1 MVYCKKVTQEVRTVE
16 IRDFYNTY
24 RDHQPRLLGGRSNF
38 AVLVP
43 LVETEQGL
51 CLLYEVRAGGIRQPH
66 EVCFPGGR
74 MEPGETP
81 TACALRETWEEL
93 GIDSAAIQVIA
104 PLDFLYLRSDAL
116 MYPVL
121 VSVDAGALSHLR
133 PSPDEVADTFLVP
146 VQWLREHPPTLYRYP
161 LRPMIGEDFP
171 YAAVRVKLPYP
182 WGDGHMEVPVYEGLP
197 YPLWGMTAR
206 ITYYLLKNVQA

>member
-1 MVYCKKVTQEVRTVE
+1 MD

-24 RDHQPRLLGGRSNF
+24 RDHQSRLLGGQSEF

-81 TACALRETWEEL
+81 TACAQRATWEEL
-93 GIDSAAIQVIA
+93 GIDSAAIRVIA

-121 VSVDAGALSHLR
+121 ASVDAAALERMR
-133 PSPDEVADTFLVP
+133 PSADEVADTFLVP

-161 LRPMIGEDFP
+161 LRPVIGADFP
-171 YAAVRVKLPYP
+171 YDTIRMDATYP
-182 WGDGHMEVPVYEGLP
+182 WGDGRMEVPVYEGLP
-197 YPLWGMTAR
+197 FPLWGLTAR
-206 ITYYLLKNVQA
+206 ITYYLLKAVQA

>member
-1 MVYCKKVTQEVRTVE
+1 ME
-16 IRDFYNTY
+16 IRDFYHTY
-24 RDHQPRLLGGRSNF
+24 HDHQPRLLNARGEF

-43 LVETEQGL
+43 LVETAQGL
-51 CLLYEVRAGGIRQPH
+51 SLLYEVRSGGIRQPH

-74 MEPGETP
+74 MEAGETP
-81 TACALRETWEEL
+81 TACALRETEEEL
-93 GIDSAAIQVIA
+93 GIPASAIQVIA

-116 MYPVL
+116 MHPVL
-121 VSVDAGALSHLR
+121 AGVAPSALTQMQ

-171 YAAVRVKLPYP
+171 YSTIRMDASYP
-182 WGDGHMEVPVYEGLP
+182 WGDGRMEVPVYEGLP
-197 YPLWGMTAR
+197 YPLWGLTAR

>member
-1 MVYCKKVTQEVRTVE
+1 
-16 IRDFYNTY
+16 
-24 RDHQPRLLGGRSNF
+24 
-38 AVLVP
+38 
-43 LVETEQGL
+43 
-51 CLLYEVRAGGIRQPH
+51 
-66 EVCFPGGR
+66 

-121 VSVDAGALSHLR
+121 ASVDAGALSHLR

-161 LRPMIGEDFP
+161 LCPMIGEDFP

>member
-1 MVYCKKVTQEVRTVE
+1 ME
-16 IRDFYNTY
+16 IRDFYHTY
-24 RDHQPRLLGGRSNF
+24 HDHQPRLLNARGEF

-51 CLLYEVRAGGIRQPH
+51 SLLYEVRSGGIRQPH

-81 TACALRETWEEL
+81 AVCALRETEEEL
-93 GIDSAAIQVIA
+93 GIPASAIQVIA

-116 MYPVL
+116 MHPVL
-121 VSVDAGALSHLR
+121 ASVAPSALTQMR

-146 VQWLREHPPTLYRYP
+146 VQWLAEHPPTLYRYP
-161 LRPMIGEDFP
+161 LRPMIDGDFP
-171 YAAVRVKLPYP
+171 YDSVRVAMPYP
-182 WGDGHMEVPVYEGLP
+182 WGDGRMEVPVYEGLP
-197 YPLWGMTAR
+197 YPLWGLTAR

>member
-1 MVYCKKVTQEVRTVE
+1 MD
-16 IRDFYNTY
+16 IRDFYSTY
-24 RDHQPRLLGGRSNF
+24 QHHQPGLLCSKREY

-43 LVETEQGL
+43 LVETAQGL
-51 CLLYEVRAGGIRQPH
+51 CLLYEVRSGGIRQPH

-81 TACALRETWEEL
+81 AACALRETWEEL
-93 GIDSAAIQVIA
+93 GIPAASIRIIA

-116 MYPVL
+116 MHPIL
-121 VSVDAGALSHLR
+121 AHVDAAALDRLS

-146 VQWLREHPPTLYRYP
+146 VEWLAAHPPTLYRYA
-161 LRPMIGEDFP
+161 LRPMIGDDFP
-171 YAAVRVKLPYP
+171 YDAVRVETPYP
-182 WGDGHMEVPVYEGLP
+182 WGDGRMEVPVYEGLP
-197 YPLWGMTAR
+197 YPLWGLTAR

>member
-1 MVYCKKVTQEVRTVE
+1 ME
-16 IRDFYNTY
+16 IRDFYHTY
-24 RDHQPRLLGGRSNF
+24 HDHQPRLLNARGEF

-43 LVETEQGL
+43 LVETAQGL
-51 CLLYEVRAGGIRQPH
+51 SLLYEVRSGGIRQPH

-74 MEPGETP
+74 MEAGETP
-81 TACALRETWEEL
+81 TACALRETEEEL
-93 GIDSAAIQVIA
+93 GIPASAIQVIA

-116 MYPVL
+116 MHPVL
-121 VSVDAGALSHLR
+121 AGVAPSALTQMQ

-171 YAAVRVKLPYP
+171 LQHHPHGRLLPLGRRP
-182 WGDGHMEVPVYEGLP
+182 HGGAGLRRSALPPVGPDRPHHVLSAEKCAGL
-197 YPLWGMTAR
+197 TAC
-206 ITYYLLKNVQA
+206 TFLS

>member
-1 MVYCKKVTQEVRTVE
+1 
-16 IRDFYNTY
+16 
-24 RDHQPRLLGGRSNF
+24 
-38 AVLVP
+38 
-43 LVETEQGL
+43 
-51 CLLYEVRAGGIRQPH
+51 
-66 EVCFPGGR
+66 
-74 MEPGETP
+74 
-81 TACALRETWEEL
+81 
-93 GIDSAAIQVIA
+93 
-104 PLDFLYLRSDAL
+104 

-121 VSVDAGALSHLR
+121 ASVDAGALSHLR

-182 WGDGHMEVPVYEGLP
+182 WGDGHMEVPVYEWLP